1 MQIESIIKR
10 KNGTTV
16 TLGDTTY
23 FFNSPIAEGAH
34 VATVENDD
42 HAQHLLSIK
51 EGFRIYRAKE
61 SPVKPAEP
69 KAQEEVVEVQAEA
82 PDRDALVEA
91 FKARFGKK
99 PHPNTSTEKLQS
111 ILSQE

>member
-16 TLGDTTY
+16 TLGTTTY
-23 FFNSPIAEGAH
+23 FFHSPKADDPH
-34 VATVENDD
+34 VATVDNDD

-61 SPVKPAEP
+61 PAKAVEP
-69 KAQEEVVEVQAEA
+69 EA
-82 PDRDALVEA
+82 PAVDQDEPDTREELVEA
-91 FKARFGKK
+91 YRAKFGKK
-99 PHPNTSTEKLQS
+99 PHPNTSIEKLQTL
-111 ILSQE
+111 LSQE

>member
-16 TLGDTTY
+16 TLGTTTY
-23 FFNSPIAEGAH
+23 FFHSPKADEPH
-34 VATVENDD
+34 VATVDNDD

-61 SPVKPAEP
+61 SAK
-69 KAQEEVVEVQAEA
+69 VVEPVQDDIKPEA
-82 PDRDALVEA
+82 DPREELV
-91 FKARFGKK
+91 KAYIAKFGKK
-99 PHPNTSTEKLQS
+99 PHPNTSIDKLQTL
-111 ILSQE
+111 LSQE